1 MRPHTK
7 TKAELVAELAAL
19 QSQVREF
26 EGMATRAQSL
36 ERNFLQAKAELD
48 RHRAEVS
55 ALMESFGAIMQ
66 DRSLQDTAR
75 SIFLACRKLVGA
87 TAGYVALLT
96 PDGKRNEILLLDSGG
111 RRCTVDPSLP
121 MPVRGLRAEAYRA
134 VQAVYD
140 NDFGSSAW
148 VDFLPHGHMRLDN
161 VLFAPLVIDGTAVGL
176 LGLANKAGGF
186 NQDDLRMASGFGEI
200 AAVALKNSRT
210 LEALKESEERFRLA
224 FENSNDGVCLVD
236 LEGRF
241 LRVNERICQ
250 IFGWT
255 REELEAMTVH
265 DVTHPDDLD
274 VSAAFIRR
282 SQAGE
287 LERSVFEKRYL
298 HKTGHVV
305 WGQVSSSM
313 IRSPDGNPACYI
325 SHLRD
330 ITEGK
335 RAEEALRAERDFN
348 LAVLSTIGALV
359 VVLDR
364 EGRIVRFNRACEQVT
379 GYAFHDVKGKPF
391 WDLLLL
397 TEEVQPVKAV
407 FAELCAGQF
416 PNEHENYWLTRDGG
430 RRLIKWSNTALVG
443 CDGTVDY
450 VIGTGIDIT
459 DRREAERALQRS
471 HDELER
477 RVVERTADL
486 ARVNAELQASEEK
499 YSILVKNSSTGIY
512 INLDGRI
519 VFANDRFAEIYGY
532 SRDELMGIEV
542 LRLVHPEDRALVE
555 EMMRKRLGGEPVPA
569 EYESRGLTKEGKT
582 IWVARRNTVIDYEGK
597 RAVLGNLADVTN
609 GREVKEALRRS
620 ERELRHLSSELLRA
634 QESERGR
641 IARELHDGIGQW
653 LSAIKFR
660 VENAL
665 QQGRRGGAEDGFR
678 LLELVIPLI
687 RKAID
692 EIRRISMALRPATLD
707 SLGILAT
714 ISWLCREFEAT
725 YRAIHVTKNFALQE
739 KEVPEG
745 LKVVIYRILQEAL
758 NNVAKHSG
766 ADRIRVHLGKRQG
779 RVELSVKDNGKGFE
793 VASVLNDQTE
803 KPGFGLTSMRERSEL
818 SGGSFRLESGQ
829 GKGTLIRVTW
839 PAE

>member
-75 SIFLACRKLVGA
+75 SIFLACRNLVGA

-96 PDGKRNEILLLDSGG
+96 PDGKRNEILFLDSGG

-121 MPVRGLRAEAYRA
+121 MPVRGLRAEAYRT

-397 TEEVQPVKAV
+397 AEEVQPVKAV

-486 ARVNAELQASEEK
+486 A
-499 YSILVKNSSTGIY
+499 
-512 INLDGRI
+512 
-519 VFANDRFAEIYGY
+519 
-532 SRDELMGIEV
+532 
-542 LRLVHPEDRALVE
+542 
-555 EMMRKRLGGEPVPA
+555 
-569 EYESRGLTKEGKT
+569 
-582 IWVARRNTVIDYEGK
+582 
-597 RAVLGNLADVTN
+597 
-609 GREVKEALRRS
+609 
-620 ERELRHLSSELLRA
+620 
-634 QESERGR
+634 
-641 IARELHDGIGQW
+641 
-653 LSAIKFR
+653 
-660 VENAL
+660 
-665 QQGRRGGAEDGFR
+665 
-678 LLELVIPLI
+678 
-687 RKAID
+687 
-692 EIRRISMALRPATLD
+692 
-707 SLGILAT
+707 
-714 ISWLCREFEAT
+714 
-725 YRAIHVTKNFALQE
+725 
-739 KEVPEG
+739 
-745 LKVVIYRILQEAL
+745 
-758 NNVAKHSG
+758 
-766 ADRIRVHLGKRQG
+766 
-779 RVELSVKDNGKGFE
+779 
-793 VASVLNDQTE
+793 
-803 KPGFGLTSMRERSEL
+803 
-818 SGGSFRLESGQ
+818 
-829 GKGTLIRVTW
+829 
-839 PAE
+839 